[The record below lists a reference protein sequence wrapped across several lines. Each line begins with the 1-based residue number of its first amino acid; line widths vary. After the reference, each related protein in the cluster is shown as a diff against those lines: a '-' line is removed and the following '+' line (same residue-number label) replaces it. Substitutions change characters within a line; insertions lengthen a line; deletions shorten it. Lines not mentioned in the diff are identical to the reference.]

1 MNVRFLTA
9 KIWSISI
16 LLMTKL
22 SRCFAEGIFI
32 AFEPTP
38 LLMLTTGFAIQSEPW
53 READFE

>member
-9 KIWSISI
+9 KICSISI

-38 LLMLTTGFAIQSEPW
+38 LLMHTEGSAIRSEPW
-53 READFE
+53 READVE